1 MINPRYTD
9 WFWRLVSNFLHWR
22 DRMHAR
28 LVERDGL
35 VLLVLVVVAVFGAGV
50 YWKGKPLFVHWRS
63 ARAVAQARDFVR
75 RGERENAQLALQI
88 AFHGGATTDAYSA
101 LADFLEQAESNE
113 AVEAR
118 RLAAE
123 LSPGDLSLR
132 LALVTTALH
141 FNDTSAARAALA
153 TCSAAEK
160 TTEGYLRAAAAYAL
174 IAGEFAEADQ
184 HLRLLRGIIGDTPE
198 VRLLSAAVRLND
210 PQPARAVAARR
221 DLQELARDPA
231 QRLPALRVLV
241 ADSLARRDPLLAGE
255 MAAALVAD
263 PAASFADW
271 LNAAA
276 AQKFARPATGV
287 EATLLKKIQARTA
300 GDPVAAVHYARWLL
314 AQVGAVAAGSWL
326 DQLQPAV
333 VREQMIVTIRA
344 DVAALRGDWPALRRL
359 LALGAWGPLTPASL
373 DFAFAARVTRAHGE
387 PDIAHRA
394 WTQALEETKTSAAG
408 LRALAHLAV
417 AWSWPEAKHDALFL
431 NVRQFRNDTVAF
443 LQLAKDLRAARDTRG
458 LRDLYRLFDD
468 GSVRFESKLQDWA
481 LLTLLTAPT
490 TVPNEATL
498 TLQALHTKRP
508 DNAYYATNYAF
519 ALCQLRKF
527 REAAALID
535 TLAITDRQAAERV
548 PYVAFIYASA
558 GRRDE
563 ARAAIRRSPPSALL
577 LPEEAELLKRAAE
590 LIGQ

>member
-1 MINPRYTD
+1 MINPKYTD

-35 VLLVLVVVAVFGAGV
+35 ILLGLVVVAVFGAGA

-63 ARAVAQARDFVR
+63 ARAVAQARDFIR

-101 LADFLEQAESNE
+101 LADFLEQADSDE

-123 LSPGDLSLR
+123 LSPDDLSLR
-132 LALVTTALH
+132 LAIVTTALH

-160 TTEGYLRAAAAYAL
+160 TTEGYQRAAAASAL
-174 IAGEFAEADQ
+174 IAGEFTEADQ
-184 HLRLLRGIIGDTPE
+184 HLQLLRGMIGDTSE

-210 PQPARAVAARR
+210 PQPARAAAARR

-255 MAAALVAD
+255 TAAAVVAE

-271 LNAAA
+271 LNAAV

-287 EATLLKKIQARTA
+287 DPALLGKIQTRAA
-300 GDPVAAVHYARWLL
+300 SDPVAAVHYARWLM
-314 AQVGAVAAGSWL
+314 AQAGAVAAGAWL
-326 DQLQPAV
+326 DQLKPAV
-333 VREQMIVTIRA
+333 AREQMIVTLRA

-359 LALGAWGPLTPASL
+359 LVLGAWGPLTPAGL
-373 DFAFAARVTRAHGE
+373 DFAFAARVARAHGE
-387 PDIAHRA
+387 PEIARRA
-394 WTQALEETKTSAAG
+394 WAQALEETKTSAAG
-408 LRALAHLAV
+408 LRALAHLAA
-417 AWSWPEAKHDALFL
+417 AWSWPEAKRDALFL
-431 NVRQFRNDTVAF
+431 NVRHFRNDTVAF
-443 LQLAKDLRAARDTRG
+443 LQFAKDLRAARDTRG

-481 LLTLLTAPT
+481 LLSLLVSPATA
-490 TVPNEATL
+490 PNEATQ
-498 TLQALHTKRP
+498 TLQALHAKRP
-508 DNAYYATNYAF
+508 DNAYYATNHAF
-519 ALCQLRKF
+519 ALCQLKKSKEAAGLIDALPATD
-527 REAAALID
+527 REAA
-535 TLAITDRQAAERV
+535 ERA

-558 GRRDE
+558 GRRDD
-563 ARAAIRRSPPSALL
+563 ARAALRRAPPAAVL

-590 LIGQ
+590 LIGW